1 MNGKT
6 LLSIVLSHIATNGY
20 WLVYI
25 RNVEDDL
32 FLALPVA
39 ATVGLLAIL
48 IFHCLENWDK

>member
-1 MNGKT
+1 MNGK
-6 LLSIVLSHIATNGY
+6 LLLTFVLTHIATNGY
-20 WLVYI
+20 WAVYV

-48 IFHCLENWDK
+48 IFHCLEEWDR